1 MSIKSADGTPP
12 LTKPSISQGDE
23 KSIPLCLDLDGT
35 LLRSDLL
42 YESLLAM
49 LARNPLLIVML
60 PVWLLKGKAHLKSE
74 IASRCTVTAANLPY
88 DERIVALTRS
98 AQAQGRQVFLC
109 TASDES
115 LVQPIADHLSLDG
128 IVASD
133 GKQNMAG
140 DVKAEALVNLFGEG
154 KFDYAGNSKV
164 DLAVWKRSRTAI
176 VVGNDQLAAAASQ
189 LAPLQA
195 HYPHQAPTVKL
206 WTKAIRVHQWL
217 KNLLIFVPL
226 LASHRFLEWSAVSQT
241 ALAFLAFSFCASGVY
256 VLNDLLDLPSD
267 RKHPRKRNRPFA
279 KGSLPLVHGLLAAP
293 LLTLSGWAVACLVS
307 PPFLAV
313 LVLYYSLTVAYSL
326 RLKREAV
333 IDVVTLAALYT
344 MRIIGGAIAIQAEL
358 SFWLLAFSMF
368 IFLSLAMLKRY
379 TELNVMLAQG
389 KDKASGRGYTVED
402 LPLIQSLGASSGY
415 IAVMVLALYINS
427 PESVELYSHP
437 RLIWLVCPLVLYWI
451 SRAWL
456 VAHRGLMDDDPIVFA
471 SKDRTSQIIGL
482 TIFIIAILAI

>member
-1 MSIKSADGTPP
+1 M
-12 LTKPSISQGDE
+12 
-23 KSIPLCLDLDGT
+23 DLDGT

-60 PVWLLKGKAHLKSE
+60 PLWLLKGKAHLKSE
-74 IASRCTVTAANLPY
+74 IASRCTIAASNLPY
-88 DERIVALTRS
+88 DERIVALARS
-98 AQAQGRQVFLC
+98 AQAQKRQVLLC

-115 LVQPIADHLSLDG
+115 LVRPIADHLSLDG
-128 IVASD
+128 ILASD

-140 DVKAEALVNLFGEG
+140 TVKAKALVDRFGEG

-164 DLAVWKRSRTAI
+164 DLAVWQHSRAAI
-176 VVGNDQLAAAASQ
+176 VVGNDQLAAAAR
-189 LAPLQA
+189 LLTPVEA
-195 HYPHQAPTVKL
+195 HYPSQTPSLKTWA
-206 WTKAIRVHQWL
+206 KAIRVHQWL

-226 LASHRFLEWSAVSQT
+226 LASHRFLEWSAVSQA
-241 ALAFLAFSFCASGVY
+241 ALAFFAFSLCASGVY

-279 KGSLPLVHGLLAAP
+279 KGSVPLVHGLLAAP
-293 LLTLSGWAVACLVS
+293 VLTLAGWAVACLVS
-307 PPFLAV
+307 GPFLAV

-326 RLKREAV
+326 RLKRESV

-344 MRIIGGAIAIQAEL
+344 MRIIGGAVAIQAEL

-402 LPLIQSLGASSGY
+402 LPLIQSLGAASGY

-482 TIFIIAILAI
+482 TVIAIAILAI